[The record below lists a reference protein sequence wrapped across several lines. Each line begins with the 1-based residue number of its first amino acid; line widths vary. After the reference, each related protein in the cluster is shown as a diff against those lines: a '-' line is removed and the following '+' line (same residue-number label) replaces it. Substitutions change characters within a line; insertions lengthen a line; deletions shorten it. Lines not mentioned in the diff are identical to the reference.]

1 MNARHA
7 CQQSETPDVSSP
19 LRRLPSRLSC
29 RCRRLWPTMRR
40 RRPRRRRRR
49 RPQRKP
55 LRRRLKTCPSPLRPP
70 TSPACASA
78 CNPTPLS
85 PRAPRR
91 RKRTSCACFS
101 RGRRRLPGRTTG
113 APLPSSPRKCRATAR
128 LTPTPP
134 PRLSF
139 TRLST
144 APQTPRI
151 SQRGRSLPTA
161 TGSSRS
167 VCTTSGAVRSTSA
180 SAGSPS

>member
-7 CQQSETPDVSSP
+7 CQQSEPPDVSSP

-29 RCRRLWPTMRR
+29 RCRRLWPTTRR
-40 RRPRRRRRR
+40 RRPRRRK
-49 RPQRKP
+49 PQP
-55 LRRRLKTCPSPLRPP
+55 LRRRLKMCPSPLRPP

-91 RKRTSCACFS
+91 RKRASCACSS

-134 PRLSF
+134 SRLSF

-144 APQTPRI
+144 APQIPRI
-151 SQRGRSLPTA
+151 SRRGRSLPTA
-161 TGSSRS
+161 TGNSRS
-167 VCTTSGAVRSTSA
+167 VCTMSGAGRSTSA